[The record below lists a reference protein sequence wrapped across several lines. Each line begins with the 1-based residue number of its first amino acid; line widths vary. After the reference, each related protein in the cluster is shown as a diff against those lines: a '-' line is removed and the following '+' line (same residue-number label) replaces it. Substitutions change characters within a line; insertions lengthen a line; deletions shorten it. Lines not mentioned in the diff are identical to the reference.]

1 LISWPQSAQFII
13 EPVTPHPEKKMIA
26 KSSRIEKRDVALS
39 HGEKLFA
46 KLVAFYAT
54 PHTEYPVERAM
65 LFGFDCLR
73 INGKVFAKLHNGHLV
88 MKLPANRITVLVES
102 GEASSYGFRNRLMK
116 EWGVISTGK
125 DIVALAEE
133 ARVFTEN

>member
-1 LISWPQSAQFII
+1 
-13 EPVTPHPEKKMIA
+13 MIA
-26 KSSRIEKRDVALS
+26 KCSKIKKYDVTLS

-46 KLVAFYAT
+46 KLVSFYAT

-88 MKLPANRITVLVES
+88 MKLPANRITALADS
-102 GEASSYGFRNRLMK
+102 GQVSSYGLRGRLMK
-116 EWGVISTGK
+116 EWCVISTSD
-125 DIVALAEE
+125 DIIALAEE

>member
-1 LISWPQSAQFII
+1 
-13 EPVTPHPEKKMIA
+13 MIA
-26 KSSRIEKRDVALS
+26 KNSKIEKGDVALS

-46 KLVAFYAT
+46 KLVSFYAT
-54 PHTEYPVERAM
+54 AHTEYPVERAM

-88 MKLPANRITVLVES
+88 MKLPADRITALLES
-102 GEASSYGFRNRLMK
+102 GQASCYGFQGRLMK
-116 EWGVISTGK
+116 EWGVISTRK

>member
-1 LISWPQSAQFII
+1 MIGKS
-13 EPVTPHPEKKMIA
+13 EKIG
-26 KSSRIEKRDVALS
+26 KSDVALS
-39 HGEKLFA
+39 HGERLFA

-54 PHTEYPVERAM
+54 HRTEYPVERAM

-88 MKLPANRITVLVES
+88 MKLPADRITALVES
-102 GEASSYGFRNRLMK
+102 GQASAYGSRGRLMK
-116 EWGVISTGK
+116 EWGVISTKK

>member
-1 LISWPQSAQFII
+1 
-13 EPVTPHPEKKMIA
+13 MIA
-26 KSSRIEKRDVALS
+26 KSRKTKKDNATLS

-46 KLVAFYAT
+46 KLLSFYAT

-88 MKLPANRITVLVES
+88 IKLPATRIAALIES
-102 GEASSYGFRNRLMK
+102 GLASSYGFRGRLLK
-116 EWGVISTGK
+116 EWAVLSTSK
-125 DIVALAEE
+125 DIIALAEE
-133 ARVFTEN
+133 ARVFTGN